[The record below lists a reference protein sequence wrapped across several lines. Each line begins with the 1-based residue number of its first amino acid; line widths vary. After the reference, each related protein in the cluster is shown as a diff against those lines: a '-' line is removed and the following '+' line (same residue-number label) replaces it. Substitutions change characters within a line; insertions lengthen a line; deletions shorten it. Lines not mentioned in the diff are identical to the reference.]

1 MKSVKGRCFGANPII
16 CFITKLINRNV
27 AIVHVVGNNL
37 KTKHVW
43 CKEVWDIIDYLVY
56 FYINKDKTP
65 SNVSS
70 TGVFS
75 TSGMHEVSDTP

>member
-1 MKSVKGRCFGANPII
+1 MKSVKGCCFGANPII

-70 TGVFS
+70 TGVS
-75 TSGMHEVSDTP
+75 NLGYA